1 MIAPEG
7 NDAVTEPSPAVRV
20 KICGIRSDDGARA
33 AVDAGADMIGLN
45 FWPGSRRFVE
55 VGAAT
60 RIAGRVPA
68 AVWCVGVFVD
78 ATRAQVD
85 EVRREVRLDAIQF
98 HGDEPDEILGGWPVP
113 VIRALRLRSAAD
125 ADRAAAIPADY
136 LLCEGASEAGPGGVG
151 ATFDWSWARAL
162 PARRLFLAGGLD
174 PDNVAEAVRTVRP
187 FAVDVASGVESS
199 PGVKEPALVAAFVKH
214 AKAA

>member
-1 MIAPEG
+1 M
-7 NDAVTEPSPAVRV
+7 TSPADRDVDAPTPVRV
-20 KICGIRSDDGARA
+20 KICGIRSDDGARV

-55 VGAAT
+55 IGAAA
-60 RIAGRVPA
+60 RIAGTVPA
-68 AVWCVGVFVD
+68 TVWCVGVFVD
-78 ATRAQVD
+78 ASRAHVD

-98 HGDEPDEILGGWPVP
+98 HGDESDEMLHGWPVP
-113 VIRALRLRSAAD
+113 VIRALRLRSAED
-125 ADRAAAIPADY
+125 ATRAASIPADY
-136 LLCEGASEAGPGGVG
+136 LLCEGASESGPGGVG
-151 ATFDWSWARAL
+151 ARFEWSWARSL

-174 PDNVAEAVRTVRP
+174 PDNVAEAVRTLRP